1 MGISSLLTHTSFLVS
16 LGRRDGAPSATTAQ
30 LHTTERIRCNT
41 WQGPDELQKH
51 IFSKPLSLTICKM
64 RKIPSQPLSCIPA
77 HGALSLHWHC
87 KIHKHFAF
95 SISASTR
102 FEQGHAPHRP
112 FPLQKAITMVTGCQL
127 VADFVFKW
135 WLYLHFP
142 THTLGFCICSKAV
155 LRAQK
160 APRLV
165 LHAARPHGAE
175 SWARHGAE
183 RTATAGQRGA
193 TLSRKDL

>member
-1 MGISSLLTHTSFLVS
+1 MGISSLLTHTSSSFLWAEEMAHPA
-16 LGRRDGAPSATTAQ
+16 LPQPSSTPLKGYVA
-30 LHTTERIRCNT
+30 NT

-95 SISASTR
+95 SISASAR

-135 WLYLHFP
+135 
-142 THTLGFCICSKAV
+142 
-155 LRAQK
+155 
-160 APRLV
+160 
-165 LHAARPHGAE
+165 
-175 SWARHGAE
+175 
-183 RTATAGQRGA
+183 
-193 TLSRKDL
+193 